1 VVAAL
6 LNIRESGNVKAAKCK
21 STLLGFRLG
30 LGFRL
35 ALIVSLATILTGGP
49 LLAWADT
56 GPNAAGVDIEVKA
69 GFGGL
74 AVSRLGGWVPF
85 RVIITNQ
92 GPPIS
97 GRLVVFAEAPSQQQS
112 REFSEDVQ
120 LPTGSRKFFEI
131 EAFLNSTQ
139 VEPVVRLIQ
148 HSSSGDKVVMET
160 PVKIEREAGFP
171 GDLVEIAVVDVD
183 DTALSSINS
192 IPLDVNHVPFTANP
206 TGGGTAAGTGTAPVG
221 GVGAGGATAAQAP
234 ITTQPGPRHGPRSGF
249 GLRGFQLL
257 KAKPVVIGPSE
268 LPRGF
273 GSYDLLDAVVL
284 GDAPVNQLDP
294 EQTKAL
300 RLWVAAGGLLI
311 VTGGAD
317 FSGLRPAGLDSLMP
331 VDVFGTEAATGL
343 PELTGLY
350 GAFESSGPLLITKAR
365 PRPGSKVLIGTAER
379 PLVVDRGFGKGSVR
393 FVGLDPKHNPFRGWS
408 GSASVW
414 QDILLPAA
422 QSRQGRFPLANVGS
436 QMSGALYDMA
446 KVKPPSAGHLLLFLL
461 FYLLV
466 VGPVNY
472 FGLRWVRKTDLAWL
486 TIPVVVVVFTGFSI
500 VAAQTSRGSD
510 LVAASISGVEIY
522 QQEGLARTTS
532 DVLLVFP
539 SKNLHQV
546 TFDRDALINDASL
559 MAGGDPIQTSYRS
572 NETALAIP
580 TDKWAPM
587 SFRVREMQE
596 GHAPVVSI
604 EGADSAPVGGYV
616 KVKNLTNFPITRAVV
631 TTRAGLT
638 DPFDLGPGDEQQCQI
653 KAAPPQTFSMWYSS
667 QLSPGSPEA
676 QVVSYLAPSY
686 PYSGGA
692 TIGGDLFGST
702 TTIPDL
708 IAHLDRPILVGLGEN
723 EEPRFGYQ
731 SAVKRS
737 FRQMFVVHL

>member
-1 VVAAL
+1 M
-6 LNIRESGNVKAAKCK
+6 KAANCK

-30 LGFRL
+30 LGFSL
-35 ALIVSLATILTGGP
+35 ALIASLATILTGGP
-49 LLAWADT
+49 LWAWADT

-74 AVSRLGGWVPF
+74 SVSRLGGWVPF

-97 GRLVVFAEAPSQQQS
+97 GRLVVYAEAPSQQQS

-131 EAFLNSTQ
+131 EAYLNSTQ
-139 VEPVVRLIQ
+139 AEPVVRLIQ
-148 HSSSGDKVVMET
+148 HSSSGDKVVTEA
-160 PVKIEREAGFP
+160 PVKIEREAGIP

-183 DTALSSINS
+183 DTALSTINS
-192 IPLDVNHVPFTANP
+192 IPLDLNRVPFTANP
-206 TGGGTAAGTGTAPVG
+206 AGSGTAAGGAAQTGGASP
-221 GVGAGGATAAQAP
+221 AGGAAVTGGGAGQAP
-234 ITTQPGPRHGPRSGF
+234 ATIQPGPRRGPGSAF
-249 GLRGFQLL
+249 ALRGPPVL
-257 KAKPVVIGPSE
+257 KAKPVVIGPSD
-268 LPRGF
+268 LPTGF

-284 GDAPVNQLDP
+284 GEAPLSQLDP
-294 EQTKAL
+294 EQSKAL

-317 FSGLRPAGLDSLMP
+317 FAGIRPAGLDALMP
-331 VDVFGTEAATGL
+331 VDVIGTEPATAI

-350 GAFESSGPLLITKAR
+350 GAFESSGSILVTRAKL
-365 PRPGSKVLIGTAER
+365 RPGSKTLLGAAER
-379 PLVVDRGFGKGSVR
+379 PLIVERTFGKGRVR
-393 FVGLDPKHNPFRGWS
+393 FVAIDPKHNPFRGWG
-408 GSASVW
+408 GSANLW
-414 QDILLPAA
+414 QDVLLPAA
-422 QSRQGRFPLANVGS
+422 QFRQGRFSLANLS
-436 QMSGALYDMA
+436 TQMSGTLYDMA

-461 FYLLV
+461 VYLLV

-472 FGLRWVRKTDLAWL
+472 FGLRWARKTDLAWL

-522 QQEGLARTTS
+522 QQDGLTRTMG
-532 DVLLVFP
+532 DLLLVFP
-539 SKNLHQV
+539 SKNLHRV
-546 TFDRDALINDASL
+546 TFDRDALVNDASM

-572 NETALAIP
+572 DGTSLAIP
-580 TDKWAPM
+580 TDKWAPL
-587 SFRVREMQE
+587 SFRVRQVQE
-596 GHAPVVSI
+596 GQRPVISI
-604 EGADSAPVGGYV
+604 EGVDAVSGGGYV

-631 TTRAGLT
+631 ITRAGLT
-638 DPFDLGPGDEQQCQI
+638 DLFDLGPGGEQQCQI
-653 KAAPPQTFSMWYSS
+653 KVVPPQTLAQTFSLWYSS

-702 TTIPDL
+702 TIPDL
-708 IAHLDRPILVGLGEN
+708 IARLDRPILVGLGEN
-723 EEPRFGYQ
+723 EAPRFGYE

-737 FRQMFVVHL
+737 FRQLFIVHL